1 MNFTQIQEK
10 KNVFMNAIATIQF
23 KPVTIESVDEIKRFL
38 SMSRSRTCDYTVAG
52 ILMWAEYFH
61 YEYAV
66 VNDTLF
72 IKGVAENDLGAMAF
86 SAPIGEVDL
95 MEAINMIVDYC
106 RENNMPVMFSAVP
119 EDRLADFYSLGA
131 CEIEELVDWADYLY
145 KADDLATLQGNKYG
159 KKRNHVNKF
168 AAEHPGYEFCELSR
182 GNIKEVRKFYKGLH
196 LEHDDK
202 DVTAEIERRQVF
214 NVLDNYDHLPFEG
227 AVLCTPE
234 CGIVAF
240 AIGEVIGD
248 TLYVHIEKMLH
259 DVNGAGETIN
269 KLFAA
274 AMRDKY
280 GITYV
285 NREEDVGDEGLRKAK
300 MSYHPVALL
309 KKYNLTVEK

>member
-1 MNFTQIQEK
+1 MNTIT
-10 KNVFMNAIATIQF
+10 TIQF

-72 IKGVAENDLGAMAF
+72 IKGVAENDLGTPAF
-86 SAPIGEVDL
+86 SAPIGEMAL
-95 MEAINMIVDYC
+95 EESINMIVDYC
-106 RENNMPVMFSAVP
+106 REHNLPVMFSAVP
-119 EDRLADFYSLGA
+119 EDRLADFHSLGA
-131 CEIEELVDWADYLY
+131 CQIEELVDWSDYLY
-145 KADDLATLQGNKYG
+145 MADDLASLQGNKYS

-168 AAEHPGYEFCELSR
+168 ASEHPGYEFRELSHD
-182 GNIKEVRKFYKGLH
+182 NIDEVKKFYRGLH

-202 DVTAEIERRQVF
+202 DVTAEIERQQVF
-214 NVLDNYDHLPFEG
+214 NVLDNYERLPFEG
-227 AVLCTPE
+227 AVLTTPE
-234 CGIVAF
+234 SGIVAF

-259 DVNGAGETIN
+259 EINGAGETIN

-280 GITYV
+280 GVIYV

-300 MSYHPVALL
+300 MSYHPAALL
-309 KKYNLTVEK
+309 KKYNLKVEK